1 MQCPHRYAIMFREI
15 IRPNGREVETITLRK
30 KLILTFTAL
39 IVVLGVLIGF
49 FSYQDAKQIVYSNKK
64 SEMADTINR
73 IDININTWVLQVT
86 SLAENT
92 VNNPAVLEILGHNTI
107 PGDKRDY
114 IDEWFHNFAQVFK
127 AVSDIHVLDMGG
139 QIRYSYR
146 QHSGSADEERLA
158 ACLAVE
164 ESRPGRDNWLGS
176 GHSLYGGPEE
186 QVVTMVKAFSLPEH
200 TGPDGLLVI
209 ELNPELFGSLLLS
222 NHSMFPNQYTLI
234 VDQNGDIISTNK
246 NVSHTWLDEIEDRF
260 DQGIR
265 KFELHW
271 DHKDYYVC
279 GQYNGVTGWKTFS
292 IVSLNDFFPQAKEL
306 QRAVFTMVVGAVLL
320 AAILILLIS
329 YTFTRPIAK
338 LTAAMKEVE
347 EGNFNIRVVH
357 HSRDEM
363 GRLTDSFNF
372 MTGKINHLVKE
383 VYQEKL
389 AQKNAELEAL
399 QAQINP
405 HFLYNTLDSINW
417 MLIEIGA
424 MDLSDVIVSLGDILK
439 YSIHGSDVL
448 VPLEEE
454 IRYIESYLCIQKN
467 RLEERLTATIQVQEE
482 ARACMVPKLILQPV
496 VENAILHGVE
506 PQKAG
511 GEIRVEARLTGGDL
525 LVTVSDCGEGMDEE
539 ELDRCRSVISAED
552 PGTDSIGMRNVNRR
566 IRLHY
571 GEEYGLSVESRKH
584 QGTVITLRMPQRR

>member
-1 MQCPHRYAIMFREI
+1 M
-15 IRPNGREVETITLRK
+15 GTITLRR

-49 FSYQDAKQIVYSNKK
+49 FSYQDAKKIVYSNKK

-92 VNNPAVLEILGHNTI
+92 VNNQAVLEILGHDTI
-107 PGDKRDY
+107 PADKRDY
-114 IDEWFHNFAQVFK
+114 IDEWFHNFAQVFT
-127 AVSDIHVLDMGG
+127 AVSDIHILDMDGR
-139 QIRYSYR
+139 IRYSYR
-146 QHSGSADEERLA
+146 HHTGLPDQERLQ
-158 ACLAVE
+158 ACLRAE
-164 ESRPGRDNWLGS
+164 QSRPGRENWLGT
-176 GHSLYGGPEE
+176 GHSLYGGPGES
-186 QVVTMVKAFSLPEH
+186 VVTMVKAFSLPENNAPARP
-200 TGPDGLLVI
+200 GPDGLLVI

-246 NVSHTWLDEIEDRF
+246 NVSHSWLDEIERRF
-260 DQGIR
+260 EQGIR

-271 DHKDYYVC
+271 ENKDYYVC

-292 IVSLNDFFPQAKEL
+292 IVSLNDFFPQAEEL
-306 QRAVFTMVVGAVLL
+306 QRAVFTMVLGAVLL
-320 AAILILLIS
+320 AAVLILLVS

-338 LTAAMKEVE
+338 LTQAMKEVE
-347 EGNFNIRVVH
+347 EGNFDIRVVH
-357 HSRDEM
+357 KSHDEM

-424 MDLSDVIVSLGDILK
+424 MEISDVIVSLGDILK
-439 YSIHGSDVL
+439 YSIHGRDVL
-448 VPLEEE
+448 VPLDEE
-454 IRYIESYLCIQKN
+454 IRYIESYLCILKN
-467 RLEERLTATIQVQEE
+467 RLEDRLTATIKVQEE
-482 ARACMVPKLILQPV
+482 ARSCMVPKLILQPV

-506 PQKAG
+506 PLKSG
-511 GEIRVEARLTGGDL
+511 GEIRVEARLSDSVL
-525 LVTVSDCGEGMDEE
+525 LITVTDCGEGMDEE
-539 ELDRCRSVISAED
+539 ELARCRLVISAGD
-552 PGTDSIGMRNVNRR
+552 AGTDSIGMRNVNRR
-566 IRLHY
+566 IRLHF

-584 QGTVITLRMPQRR
+584 EGTVVTLRMPRQL

>member
-1 MQCPHRYAIMFREI
+1 MEA
-15 IRPNGREVETITLRK
+15 ITLRR

-39 IVVLGVLIGF
+39 IVIMGFLIGY
-49 FSYQDAKQIVYSNKK
+49 FSYQNAKRIVYSNKK

-73 IDININTWVLQVT
+73 IDININIWVLQVT

-92 VNNPAVLEILGHNTI
+92 VHNQAVLEILGHDTI
-107 PGDKRDY
+107 PADKRGS
-114 IDEWFHNFAQVFK
+114 IDEWFHNFAQVFT
-127 AVSDIHVLDMGG
+127 AVSDIHILDMDGH
-139 QIRYSYR
+139 IRYSYR
-146 QHSGSADEERLA
+146 HHTGEANQERLQA
-158 ACLAVE
+158 YLNAEQA
-164 ESRPGRDNWLGS
+164 RPGRENWLGT
-176 GHSLYGGPEE
+176 GHSLYGGAKEN
-186 QVVTMVKAFSLPEH
+186 VVTMVKSFSLPGDH
-200 TGPDGLLVI
+200 SQSRSGPDGLLVI

-246 NVSHTWLDEIEDRF
+246 NVRHTWLDEIERNF
-260 DQGIR
+260 ERGIR
-265 KFELHW
+265 KFELRW
-271 DHKDYYVC
+271 DNKDYYVC

-306 QRAVFTMVVGAVLL
+306 RSAVFTMVLGAVLL
-320 AAILILLIS
+320 AAVLILLIS

-347 EGNFNIRVVH
+347 EGNFDIRVVH
-357 HSRDEM
+357 KSHDEM

-424 MDLSDVIVSLGDILK
+424 MEISDVIVSLGDILK
-439 YSIHGSDVL
+439 YSIHGKDVL
-448 VPLEEE
+448 VPWMRRS
-454 IRYIESYLCIQKN
+454 IISKVICVFRK
-467 RLEERLTATIQVQEE
+467 
-482 ARACMVPKLILQPV
+482 
-496 VENAILHGVE
+496 
-506 PQKAG
+506 
-511 GEIRVEARLTGGDL
+511 TGW
-525 LVTVSDCGEGMDEE
+525 
-539 ELDRCRSVISAED
+539 RS
-552 PGTDSIGMRNVNRR
+552 G
-566 IRLHY
+566 
-571 GEEYGLSVESRKH
+571 
-584 QGTVITLRMPQRR
+584 

>member
-1 MQCPHRYAIMFREI
+1 MGA
-15 IRPNGREVETITLRK
+15 ITLRK

-49 FSYQDAKQIVYSNKK
+49 FSYQDAKKIVYSNKK

-92 VNNPAVLEILGHNTI
+92 VNNQAVLEILGRDTI
-107 PGDKRDY
+107 PDEKRDY
-114 IDEWFHNFAQVFK
+114 IDEWFHNFAQVFT
-127 AVSDIHVLDMGG
+127 AVSDIHILDMDG

-146 QHSGSADEERLA
+146 NHAGTADRERLL
-158 ACLAVE
+158 ACLKAE
-164 ESRPGRDNWLGS
+164 KSRPGRENWLGT
-176 GHSLYGGPEE
+176 GHSIYGGPEE
-186 QVVTMVKAFSLPEH
+186 RVVTMVKAFSLTDH
-200 TGPDGLLVI
+200 TSPDGILVI

-246 NVSHTWLDEIEDRF
+246 NVSHTWLNEIEDRF
-260 DQGIR
+260 EQGIR

-271 DHKDYYVC
+271 EDKDYYVC

-306 QRAVFTMVVGAVLL
+306 QSAVFTMVLGAVLL

-338 LTAAMKEVE
+338 LTTAMKEVE
-347 EGNFNIRVVH
+347 EGNFDIRVVH
-357 HSRDEM
+357 RSRDEM

-417 MLIEIGA
+417 MLIDIGA
-424 MDLSDVIVSLGDILK
+424 MEISDVIVSLGDILK
-439 YSIHGSDVL
+439 YSIHGKDVL

-467 RLEERLTATIQVQEE
+467 RLEERLTASIKVQEE
-482 ARACMVPKLILQPV
+482 ARTCMVPKLILQPV

-511 GEIRVEARLTGGDL
+511 GEIRVEARLLDGDL
-525 LVTVSDCGEGMDEE
+525 LITVTDCGEGMDEE
-539 ELDRCRSVISAED
+539 ELARCRAVISAAD
-552 PGTDSIGMRNVNRR
+552 AGTDSIGMRNVDRR

-584 QGTVITLRMPQRR
+584 RGTVITLRMPQKL

>member
-1 MQCPHRYAIMFREI
+1 MG
-15 IRPNGREVETITLRK
+15 NITLRK

-49 FSYQDAKQIVYSNKK
+49 FSYQDAKKIVYSNKK

-92 VNNPAVLEILGHNTI
+92 VNNQAVLEILGRDTI
-107 PGDKRDY
+107 PEEKRAY
-114 IDEWFHNFAQVFK
+114 IDEWFHNFAQVFT
-127 AVSDIHVLDMGG
+127 AVSDIHILDMNG

-146 QHSGSADEERLA
+146 PHTGAADQKRLQ
-158 ACLAVE
+158 ACLNAE
-164 ESRPGRDNWLGS
+164 RSRPGRENWLETGPP
-176 GHSLYGGPEE
+176 LYGGGEE
-186 QVVTMVKAFSLPEH
+186 SVVTMVKAFSLPDH
-200 TGPDGLLVI
+200 TSPDGLLVI
-209 ELNPELFGSLLLS
+209 ELDPELFASLLLN
-222 NHSMFPNQYTLI
+222 NHSTFPNQYTLI
-234 VDQNGDIISTNK
+234 VDQKGGIISTNK
-246 NVSHTWLDEIEDRF
+246 NVSHRWLNEIEHRF
-260 DQGIR
+260 DQGVR
-265 KFELHW
+265 KFEFHW
-271 DHKDYYVC
+271 GDKEYYVC

-306 QRAVFTMVVGAVLL
+306 QRAVFVTVLGAVLL
-320 AAILILLIS
+320 AAFLILLLS

-347 EGNFNIRVVH
+347 EGNFDIRVVH
-357 HSRDEM
+357 KSCDEM
-363 GRLTDSFNF
+363 GRLTNSFNF

-405 HFLYNTLDSINW
+405 HFLYNTLDCVNW

-424 MDLSDVIVSLGDILK
+424 MEISDVIVSLGDILK
-439 YSIHGSDVL
+439 YSIHGKDVL
-448 VPLEEE
+448 VHLDEE

-467 RLEERLTATIQVQEE
+467 RLEERLSASIRVQEE
-482 ARACMVPKLILQPV
+482 ARTCMVPKLILQPV

-506 PQKAG
+506 PLKAG
-511 GEIRVEARLTGGDL
+511 GEIRVEARLLEGDL

-539 ELDRCRSVISAED
+539 ELARCRAVISA
-552 PGTDSIGMRNVNRR
+552 PAAGTDSIGMRNVNRR

-571 GEEYGLSVESRKH
+571 GEEYGLTVESRKH
-584 QGTVITLRMPQRR
+584 EGTAVTLRMPQKL